1 MKDAIVLSY
10 GAAVL
15 ASTFSFVQRQWS
27 ERDFLRRNAGLQS
40 AIGTESEQTSKRDHN
55 KNRTEEGLSVM
66 HSFLPLA
73 YQIDK
78 LARTLAGSFP
88 GIFSTDERELLLV
101 GAETTPLLRNGAEVL
116 NLNFGRIDN
125 FSAATGGSATI
136 FVQRGKDFVRI
147 STSVKKENGER
158 AIGTLLDHAHAGYRD
173 LLAGRSYTG
182 FAQLFGR
189 QYMTRYDPVRDTQ
202 GRVVAVLY
210 VGIDVSKRF
219 QIGIGARLGMLAFGI
234 AGLVL
239 GACVWAGIAAVSVLP
254 PATALADVTALLLRY
269 GAIALALL
277 AVGMGGFYCLAQ
289 RMVTRPLVDA
299 TAAAQ
304 QLATGDLTTM
314 IHVGRRDEI
323 GQLTQAINGVAQG
336 LATIVGA
343 VRASSERINVAAHE
357 IAAGNNDLSARAEAQ
372 AGALEQVR
380 ATMDNFSAGIRNN
393 AGHTQQAGSLVDNAS
408 THAGEG
414 GKVVGSVVATMG
426 AIRASSHK
434 VADII
439 GVIDG
444 IAFQTNILALNA
456 AVEAARAG
464 EQGRG
469 FAVVATEVRQLAQ
482 RSAAAAR
489 EIKDLIAESV
499 TNVDHGDRLAGQ
511 AGGAMSGIET
521 AIGSVATIMRDIATA
536 GAGQTEDITEV
547 TRAVGDIDQMTQQ
560 NAALIEQAA
569 TATESLRHEAEK
581 LVAQVGA
588 FKLAQRG

>member
-1 MKDAIVLSY
+1 
-10 GAAVL
+10 
-15 ASTFSFVQRQWS
+15 
-27 ERDFLRRNAGLQS
+27 
-40 AIGTESEQTSKRDHN
+40 
-55 KNRTEEGLSVM
+55 M

-78 LARTLAGSFP
+78 LARRLAASFP
-88 GIFSTDERELLLV
+88 GAFSIDERASLAV
-101 GAETTPLLRNGAEVL
+101 GAETTPLLRNGADVL
-116 NLNFGRIDN
+116 NLNFGTIDS
-125 FSAATGGSATI
+125 FSATTGGSATI

-189 QYMTRYDPVRDTQ
+189 QYMTRYDPVRDAQ

-219 QIGIGARLGMLAFGI
+219 QVGIGARLGMLAFGI
-234 AGLVL
+234 AGAVL
-239 GACVWAGIAAVSVLP
+239 GVYVWASVAAVSALP
-254 PATALADVTALLLRY
+254 PAISSATVTALLLRY

-277 AVGMGGFYCLAQ
+277 AFGMGGLYWLAQ

-304 QLATGDLTTM
+304 QLAKGDLTTM

-343 VRASSERINVAAHE
+343 VRASAERINVAAHE

-393 AGHTQQAGSLVDNAS
+393 AGHTQEAGSLVDNAS

-414 GKVVGSVVATMG
+414 GKVVGSVMATMG
-426 AIRASSHK
+426 AIRTSSHK

-536 GAGQTEDITEV
+536 GAGQTEDIGEV

-581 LVAQVGA
+581 LVEQVGA

>member
-1 MKDAIVLSY
+1 
-10 GAAVL
+10 
-15 ASTFSFVQRQWS
+15 
-27 ERDFLRRNAGLQS
+27 
-40 AIGTESEQTSKRDHN
+40 
-55 KNRTEEGLSVM
+55 M

-78 LARTLAGSFP
+78 LARRLAGSFP
-88 GIFSTDERELLLV
+88 DTFSTDARELLVV
-101 GAETTPLLRNGAEVL
+101 GAETTPVLRNGAEVL
-116 NLNFGRIDN
+116 NLNFGRIDS

-189 QYMTRYDPVRDTQ
+189 QYMTRYDPVRDAQ

-210 VGIDVSKRF
+210 VGIDVSQRF
-219 QIGIGARLGMLAFGI
+219 QVGIGARLGMLAFGI
-234 AGLVL
+234 AGTVL
-239 GACVWAGIAAVSVLP
+239 GAYVWASVAAVSALP
-254 PATALADVTALLLRY
+254 PATSGAPAIIAALLLRY
-269 GAIALALL
+269 GAIALGLL
-277 AVGMGGFYCLAQ
+277 ALGMGGLYWLAQ

-304 QLATGDLTTM
+304 QLAKGDLTTM

-343 VRASSERINVAAHE
+343 VRGSSERINIAAHE
-357 IAAGNNDLSARAEAQ
+357 IAAGNDDLSARAEAQ

-380 ATMDNFSAGIRNN
+380 ATMDNFSAAIRNN
-393 AGHTQQAGSLVDNAS
+393 ASHTQQAGNLVDNAS

-499 TNVDHGDRLAGQ
+499 ANVDHGDRLAGQ

-536 GAGQTEDITEV
+536 GAGQTEDIGEV

-569 TATESLRHEAEK
+569 TAAESLRHEAEK
-581 LVAQVGA
+581 LVEQVGA

>member
-1 MKDAIVLSY
+1 
-10 GAAVL
+10 
-15 ASTFSFVQRQWS
+15 
-27 ERDFLRRNAGLQS
+27 
-40 AIGTESEQTSKRDHN
+40 
-55 KNRTEEGLSVM
+55 M

-78 LARTLAGSFP
+78 LARKLAGSFP
-88 GIFSTDERELLLV
+88 GVFSIDERELLAV
-101 GAETTPLLRNGAEVL
+101 GTEATPVLRNGAEVL
-116 NLNFGRIDN
+116 NLNFGAIDS

-136 FVQRGKDFVRI
+136 FVQRGKDFVRV

-189 QYMTRYDPVRDTQ
+189 QYMTRYDPVRDAQ

-239 GACVWAGIAAVSVLP
+239 GAYVWASVAAVSALP
-254 PATALADVTALLLRY
+254 PATAPADVAALLLRY
-269 GAIALALL
+269 GAMALALL
-277 AVGMGGFYCLAQ
+277 ALGMGGLYLLAQ
-289 RMVTRPLVDA
+289 RMVTRPLLDA

-304 QLATGDLTTM
+304 QLAKGDLTTM

-343 VRASSERINVAAHE
+343 VRASAERINVAARE
-357 IAAGNNDLSARAEAQ
+357 IAAGNSDLSSRAEAQ

-408 THAGEG
+408 AHAGEG

-426 AIRASSHK
+426 AIRSSSHK

-521 AIGSVATIMRDIATA
+521 AIGSVAAIMRDIATA
-536 GAGQTEDITEV
+536 GAGQTEDIGEV
-547 TRAVGDIDQMTQQ
+547 MRAVGDIDQMTQQ

-581 LVAQVGA
+581 LVGQVGA